1 MKKIYLLI
9 TIIAIFYGCSSKE
22 VIVPVEIKV
31 TIIEN
36 SETEETVPIK
46 VKKVPLY
53 EKNIKY
59 KGQLPLTDYVFTR
72 RPSNIRKKPDVKSP
86 RIGLTTSNKKIR
98 VIRKVN
104 GRPVGHNKI
113 WYKVKYNGKIGYLHS
128 SVAVRRHFD
137 LKKMAKKVR
146 NLDVF
151 LWNARMDGKSIERI
165 VAYKPETKEEVDTVK
180 DGYGNRGEQS
190 VVGDYI
196 NNSGKER
203 FRYLQDGRI
212 VAVEEREEEKIKIKI
227 PDSSMEYTINEGDTR
242 KLNLSGGINKV
253 ILVDIE
259 NQIEAAFEKEDD
271 IWKLVGYSLITS
283 GKDDGEHA
291 YDTPKGYFIVQNTL
305 TYILFSFKEKVLL
318 EDAIKREE
326 KRRVEYEKKQD
337 ERIKNIEKS
346 RKMSREERLMAMNGE
361 TLGNSKGEND
371 RDKLVIKPFV
381 PKYTEEDYEEV
392 TKYSRANY
400 GIRFSGGGYLHGIP
414 LRDETVEK
422 LMEEGGE
429 EAVIKRKK
437 ADEIRL
443 GTFKAS
449 HKCVRNV
456 EEFQEFLYYDFMGY
470 ERGKTNKRWKLPKE
484 KIAVIVF

>member
-1 MKKIYLLI
+1 M
-9 TIIAIFYGCSSKE
+9 
-22 VIVPVEIKV
+22 
-31 TIIEN
+31 
-36 SETEETVPIK
+36 
-46 VKKVPLY
+46 
-53 EKNIKY
+53 
-59 KGQLPLTDYVFTR
+59 
-72 RPSNIRKKPDVKSP
+72 
-86 RIGLTTSNKKIR
+86 TTPNKKIR
-98 VIRKVN
+98 IIGKVY
-104 GRPVGHNKI
+104 GGSVGHNKI
-113 WYKVKYNGKIGYLHS
+113 WYRVKYNGKIGYLHS

-151 LWNARMDGKSIERI
+151 LRNARMENKSIERI
-165 VAYKPETKEEVDTVK
+165 VAYKPETKEEVDTLK

-212 VAVEEREEEKIKIKI
+212 VVIEEKEDDRVKIKI
-227 PDSSMEYTINEGDTR
+227 PDSSMEYTINEGNTR
-242 KLNLSGGINKV
+242 KLDLSGGINKV

-271 IWKLVGYSLITS
+271 IWKLVGYNLITS

-291 YDTPKGYFIVQNTL
+291 YETPKGYFIVQNTL
-305 TYILFSFKEKVLL
+305 TYILFSYKEKVLL

-326 KRRVEYEKKQD
+326 KRRVEYEKKQ
-337 ERIKNIEKS
+337 EKRIKNIEKS
-346 RKMSREERLMAMNGE
+346 RKISKEEKLMSMSGERLE
-361 TLGNSKGEND
+361 KSKDKNN
-371 RDKLVIKPFV
+371 RDELVIKPFV

-414 LRDETVEK
+414 LKDETVEK
-422 LMEEGGE
+422 LIEKGGE
-429 EAVIKRKK
+429 EAVMKRKK
-437 ADEIRL
+437 ADEVKL

-456 EEFQEFLYYDFMGY
+456 EKFQEFLYYDFMGY
-470 ERGKTNKRWKLPKE
+470 ERGKTGKRWKLPKE